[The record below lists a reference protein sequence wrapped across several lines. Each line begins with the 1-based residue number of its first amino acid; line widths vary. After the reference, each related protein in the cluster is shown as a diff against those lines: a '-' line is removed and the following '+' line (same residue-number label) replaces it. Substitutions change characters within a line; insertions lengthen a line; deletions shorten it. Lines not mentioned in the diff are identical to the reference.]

1 MERYTTNT
9 MTIKRKGMFD
19 RSRKSG
25 LRKGSKQKK
34 SILGIGLKSSYKDKV
49 VDIVDDKREYE
60 RLTARD
66 GRQSEKIM
74 KPAKEEGE
82 KKSDEKSGS
91 NQNSEPVAP
100 VKATE

>member
-1 MERYTTNT
+1 M
-9 MTIKRKGMFD
+9 
-19 RSRKSG
+19 
-25 LRKGSKQKK
+25 
-34 SILGIGLKSSYKDKV
+34 
-49 VDIVDDKREYE
+49 DDKREYE